1 SFKIL
6 PSPLYKIDIA
16 TYNEHSTFMLQ
27 MEKALSDMHTKVNTI
42 LKMRQQIEDA
52 LKHMGEE
59 ASYAALKKEGK
70 ALVEK
75 MRLWDEDMV
84 QRRSKTYDDVEN
96 FPNKFTA
103 NYLFLINQ
111 TDSSIPRV
119 NPSSRD
125 QLAKLTT
132 EWNALDA
139 RAKEII
145 ETDVPVYT
153 RKLWDAGIGAVWVG
167 GK

>member
-1 SFKIL
+1 M
-6 PSPLYKIDIA
+6 IA
-16 TYNEHSTFMLQ
+16 DEHSAFMLQ
-27 MEKALSDMHTKVNTI
+27 MEKALSDMHTKVNAI